1 MHKTKLFD
9 EHILAEVRPF
19 VSSMPEEQYVAQTN
33 GSARMRVA
41 KFEDGRYQVRGVPGH
56 THNSTAICS
65 VEADFSKTRTSLFE
79 VTEAMSCLFE
89 CFFYLKEQTN
99 IKFNWT
105 RDGRSDMC
113 VVQVPHRI

>member
-33 GSARMRVA
+33 GSARMRIA
-41 KFEDGRYQVRGVPGH
+41 KFVDGRYHVRGVPGH

-65 VEADFSKTRTSLFE
+65 VEADFSKKRTSNL
-79 VTEAMSCLFE
+79 
-89 CFFYLKEQTN
+89 
-99 IKFNWT
+99 
-105 RDGRSDMC
+105 
-113 VVQVPHRI
+113 VVSPYFRATVEEEIPADPAG